1 MATIV
6 ITTTDKAKRDDLF
19 RQLRESKDPLEK
31 QVVKFSGS
39 QPKLNEFGEPDGHY
53 ISYISL
59 GKGGK
64 VNVGK
69 PQFRPD
75 YESTWSVAY
84 PEERI

>member
-1 MATIV
+1 MATTV

-19 RQLRESKDPLEK
+19 RQLRASDDPYEK

-53 ISYISL
+53 MSYTAT

-64 VNVGK
+64 VNVGA
-69 PQFRPD
+69 PQYRPD

-84 PEERI
+84 PEERT